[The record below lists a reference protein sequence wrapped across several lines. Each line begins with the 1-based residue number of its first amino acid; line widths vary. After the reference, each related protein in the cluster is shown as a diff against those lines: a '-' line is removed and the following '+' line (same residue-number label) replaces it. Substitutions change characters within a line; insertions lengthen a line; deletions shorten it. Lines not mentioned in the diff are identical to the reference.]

1 MELFQQAIES
11 MTETMPP
18 LAFPIGKTTGAGF
31 ACMDLAKAPHIL
43 FAGTTGSGKSVG
55 LNVGISTIML
65 RAKGRVRFH
74 MIDPKRVELSHYADS
89 AAVETVVTDMDEA
102 AGVIEGLVGEMDYRY
117 ELMLEAGVKNI
128 EAYLD
133 KTGEKMPY
141 EILVVDELGDL
152 MDTHSKR
159 VLPHLIRLGQLARA
173 AGIHMMLATQ
183 RPAADTV
190 PKRLLANIPS
200 RIAYRCQSHT
210 ESRLVIGEKGAE
222 ELKGNGDLLAQI
234 PDRQGLTRAQ
244 GPFISD
250 EEIAEAVRLSESAE
264 YSTGDEELEIEDIDT
279 EEDVEDHAA
288 GMSATA
294 PDVATEDAKEAGRL
308 VAEALNQARE
318 AKDQEHIDDLEMS
331 LQTYATRIRIQEETI
346 ESFKADLM
354 EREAVEREHMI
365 RVGVAEARVV
375 DAHKDAAD
383 AEVKA
388 EEARMEA
395 ERADRLTMR
404 FGVFAMVAVIAIGG
418 FSALAL
424 AAYGMA
430 ASATGIIVLTGVCAA
445 LVHNPKIAKKTRRSS
460 EQRHPD
466 KYARAGV
473 NR

>member
-11 MTETMPP
+11 MTEDMPP
-18 LAFPIGKTTGAGF
+18 LAFPIGKNGREHAYLN
-31 ACMDLAKAPHIL
+31 LAKAPHAL
-43 FAGTTGSGKSVG
+43 LAGTTGSGKSVG
-55 LNVGISTIML
+55 LNVAISTIML

-74 MIDPKRVELSHYADS
+74 MIDPKRVELAHYADS
-89 AAVETVVTDMDEA
+89 DAVEAVVTDMDQA

-128 EAYLD
+128 EDYLA

-173 AGIHMMLATQ
+173 AGIHMLLATQ

-222 ELKGNGDLLAQI
+222 DLKGNGDLLAQI

-264 YSTGDEELEIEDIDT
+264 YSTGDEEIEDIDT
-279 EEDVEDHAA
+279 EESIEA
-288 GMSATA
+288 
-294 PDVATEDAKEAGRL
+294 DAQGSFGAVDWVQSKDDAQEAGRL
-308 VAEALNQARE
+308 VAEALSQARASE
-318 AKDQEHIDDLEMS
+318 SQKVIDEQAEHIAHLK
-331 LQTYATRIRIQEETI
+331 A
-346 ESFKADLM
+346 KADQLNSQLKIAEGDVKEAT
-354 EREAVEREHMI
+354 ERFITAERS
-365 RVGVAEARVV
+365 
-375 DAHKDAAD
+375 AHIS
-383 AEVKA
+383 
-388 EEARMEA
+388 EARMVEA
-395 ERADRLTMR
+395 RERADHHTARARSAEDQIANITWWSTMAIVLVGIVASLTL
-404 FGVFAMVAVIAIGG
+404 VAVGSTSGSLMMAG
-418 FSALAL
+418 LAF
-424 AAYGMA
+424 AGA
-430 ASATGIIVLTGVCAA
+430 IIV
-445 LVHNPKIAKKTRRSS
+445 KTSHTTTLRRSN
-460 EQRHPD
+460 EQRHPS
-466 KYARAGV
+466 KHARAGV
-473 NR
+473 DR